1 MFSYNIIDWIHRCLQ
16 FPKTV
21 VLYRSPGAS
30 LGFSIVG
37 GEDPT
42 RGAQHI
48 HILFVV
54 QESPAAKD
62 GKLRSVDSSE
72 TNYMKNETIIHQKHL
87 CFGVLVF
94 NLFTLTLL
102 VASLVITI

>member
-1 MFSYNIIDWIHRCLQ
+1 MCRCLQ

-21 VLYRSPGAS
+21 VLARPPGAS

-42 RGAQHI
+42 RAFQHI

-54 QESPAAKD
+54 EDSPAAKD
-62 GKLRSVDSSE
+62 GKL
-72 TNYMKNETIIHQKHL
+72 K
-87 CFGVLVF
+87 
-94 NLFTLTLL
+94 
-102 VASLVITI
+102 